1 MGPNVAS
8 IRSTQEW
15 HDRADGLFP
24 GGVNSPVRAY
34 HAVGGEP
41 PVVVRGKGPHVW
53 DADGRRYLDFVGG
66 FGPHILGHAHP
77 VIVRAVAAAA
87 RNGGSFGATHP
98 SEVMLAERIR
108 DAMPSIERL
117 RFTSSGTEAV
127 MSALRVARAATERHL
142 VVKFDGAYHGHVDS
156 LLVRAGSGAATLA
169 TPDSAGV
176 APEVAR
182 QTLVAPYNDL
192 PAFERLFDANRGQI
206 AAVIVEPVAAN
217 MGIVPPLPGFLHGLG
232 RMTKANGS
240 VLIFDEVITGFRVGR
255 GGAQA
260 LYGIEPD
267 LTTLGKVIGGGMPI
281 GAYGGRRDLMDLVA
295 PSGPV
300 YQAGTMAGHPVAMV
314 AGAAA
319 LDLLIPSL
327 YRRLERSA
335 ARLERGILAH
345 ASGSRVELSVSRVGS
360 LLTAFFRPRPP
371 TSLPDVRQ
379 ADAMRFSAFHQ
390 ALRDLGVLI
399 PPSPFEAWF
408 LSVTH
413 GVHEIDEAI
422 AAIGAA
428 FVLMNDRPSSR
439 SIRAV
444 AEGVST

>member
-1 MGPNVAS
+1 
-8 IRSTQEW
+8 
-15 HDRADGLFP
+15 
-24 GGVNSPVRAY
+24 
-34 HAVGGEP
+34 
-41 PVVVRGKGPHVW
+41 
-53 DADGRRYLDFVGG
+53 
-66 FGPHILGHAHP
+66 
-77 VIVRAVAAAA
+77 
-87 RNGGSFGATHP
+87 
-98 SEVMLAERIR
+98 
-108 DAMPSIERL
+108 
-117 RFTSSGTEAV
+117 
-127 MSALRVARAATERHL
+127 
-142 VVKFDGAYHGHVDS
+142 
-156 LLVRAGSGAATLA
+156 
-169 TPDSAGV
+169 
-176 APEVAR
+176 
-182 QTLVAPYNDL
+182 
-192 PAFERLFDANRGQI
+192 
-206 AAVIVEPVAAN
+206 
-217 MGIVPPLPGFLHGLG
+217 
-232 RMTKANGS
+232 
-240 VLIFDEVITGFRVGR
+240 
-255 GGAQA
+255 
-260 LYGIEPD
+260 
-267 LTTLGKVIGGGMPI
+267 
-281 GAYGGRRDLMDLVA
+281 
-295 PSGPV
+295 
-300 YQAGTMAGHPVAMV
+300 V

-335 ARLERGILAH
+335 ARLERGILAQ